1 MKKIMFAA
9 FVAGLFMCVS
19 CTSDVDK
26 VVELKKQQIE
36 AVKDLDFRK
45 MADLEDQIE
54 VLEKDMTPEEK
65 KEVRNRMK
73 ESKE

>member
-19 CTSDVDK
+19 CKSDVDK

-36 AVKDLDFRK
+36 AVKDLDFKK
-45 MADLEDQIE
+45 MAELEDQIE
-54 VLEKDMTPEEK
+54 VLEKNMTPEEK